1 MNLLNIYKLG
11 IQMGK

>member
-11 IQMGK
+11 IQMDK